1 MIETKHT
8 PGPWYYSGDALTHRQ
23 FDIYAP
29 GSSPSPHRHVATVN
43 NLPHESLVVRDPEVA
58 LANACL
64 IATAPELLK
73 VLADLVE
80 KGAIKDDHLHNQAIG
95 ALGRA
100 TNKAGRGARVY
111 VW

>member
-1 MIETKHT
+1 MIEAKHT
-8 PGPWYYSGDALTHRQ
+8 PGPWYCSGDALTHRQ

-29 GSSPSPHRHVATVN
+29 GSSPNHHVATVN
-43 NLPHESLVVRDPEVA
+43 NLPRERLVERDPKVA

-80 KGAIKDDHLHNQAIG
+80 KGAIKDDHLHNQAID
-95 ALGRA
+95 ALERA
-100 TNKAGRGARVY
+100 TNKEGRGARVY